1 MPACGFCS
9 HSCPVRC
16 TFSFLFSILYTL
28 YIFYILS
35 LAVLST
41 ECYFFKE
48 TLHGV
53 YWILPKTP
61 TKFLQVNPCIQKYLS
76 RSRYSKIQCPTEVN
90 TFPCILPTQLYQFPA
105 LTTVEGSSSSLVAA
119 GFARALARRWYPP
132 QTTNPPVS
140 ADTAQH
146 GFVVL
151 KPGVGRVERQG
162 RWNRALPAHGCGVW
176 GCRLEREKRGLLRTW
191 PSCRGTCSA
200 GAGSSKWCGLVPRP
214 DPPRTWLRTSHHP
227 PSYSPRWN
235 RQVLQG
241 ERGAEA
247 VSEEP
252 HPAERGRQLRGR
264 GRGRSRRGRAAGKGR
279 GWAAAA
285 SAPCPVFTAAA
296 AVNNACPGRGRR
308 AAAAS
313 WRWGQRGARAPRPAG
328 MGWAGPRPGA
338 PPPLPPVPAPLPPGA
353 PPRPV
358 SPASQPPRL
367 PWEAASIPRTAAGLQ
382 VRSAPRRC
390 PPERSASRAAEPKAL
405 LREQRSIRA
414 SARPDRH
421 GRSEL
426 PSPAPGTAPGELQR
440 GEQGRLSLKLRLR
453 LNW

>member
-247 VSEEP
+247 VSEGP
-252 HPAERGRQLRGR
+252 HPAERGRQLR

-353 PPRPV
+353 PRDPYPPPPSRRG
-358 SPASQPPRL
+358 SRGRQPA
-367 PWEAASIPRTAAGLQ
+367 
-382 VRSAPRRC
+382 
-390 PPERSASRAAEPKAL
+390 
-405 LREQRSIRA
+405 
-414 SARPDRH
+414 
-421 GRSEL
+421 
-426 PSPAPGTAPGELQR
+426 SPAPPRGSRSARLRGAARPSAAHPERPSPKPCSGSSAASAPALAQTATAGASCLPPPQAPHRGSYR
-440 GEQGRLSLKLRLR
+440 GESYRGESRGGYP
-453 LNW
+453 